1 MLAAIISL
9 ISIYTYSQTY
19 LENFE
24 EIGGFATIG
33 NTSYFMARNLTEGWA
48 LWKTN
53 GTRKGTQLIKG
64 LLDGSSPPGNLFIF
78 KNELYFAS
86 NTPGKGIEL
95 WKSDGTENGTSL
107 LKDLNTDGDNS
118 SSRPSNFTIYGDM
131 LYFTASNQY
140 ISGPPKLHRTDGT
153 TEGTVLVEDIIDAGD
168 IIYSSGNL
176 VVANNKLYFTNNG
189 KLYETDGTTEGT
201 KSMVIDGLEN
211 MGRFK
216 SFTSGLYFITYSH
229 NNTYIRLYRL
239 TDLDNYTMLK
249 EFSIESY
256 SGLKLY
262 GLIEVGEKVF
272 FSLGSGN
279 AYNNIRDAL
288 WVTDG
293 TSHGTKEI
301 LNFQDPYL
309 FGSGNFNGFVE
320 HNGNLFFSTGAFNN
334 HLLWT
339 SDGTVQGTKQANTA
353 INVNPYADMLVWNNK
368 IYYVNGSAGVG
379 SYDVNSN
386 SVENYSPLRATRK
399 TSGDKYFLKS
409 DGRFV
414 YFAVLNDKVQYQ
426 SSVDLYHAGPNPFMQ
441 IKSGYSIVDNGEEIG
456 FDTKVDSLAIK
467 RISIQNMGKAPLNFS
482 KIQVSGEGFYINGD
496 VGETSLPQ
504 QLAPLQTGT
513 FEVGFLPNTT
523 DVHSGYL
530 IIRGDDTSQ
539 PEFRLQLKGLV
550 SAHPAESV
558 DKTFPT
564 QKEIEWDRSVAE
576 VQIDNYSILENAV
589 IGSLIGT
596 FSTDVGDDETFN
608 YSLIEGIGD
617 EDNMVFSISNNQLF
631 VGDGFND
638 DFKNSYTIRVQATG
652 AKGTVL
658 EENIILGIIDESEE
672 IELGDCEKI
681 GIPLTSDLY
690 DVEFLN
696 DTDAIA
702 VGANGVILKT
712 FDKGATWQHMHVIE
726 QTNLVGGLYTYPSNL
741 YEIQFVN
748 ETTGFI
754 AGSSVLLRT
763 DDAGLNWKPLDFD
776 QLGSLTTYN
785 GRFMAVSPEVLFIY
799 MERYIFKSNDGGQ
812 SWSET
817 SYRGGFGDPRAIYFP
832 NDELGFASNN
842 SQTYFI
848 SNDGGETWTNYVLDL
863 EELAYDEDITTFT
876 FRDDNVGFAATNKG
890 KVLKTEDQGQ
900 SWVVINAE
908 NRSGIKEIHF
918 VDESIGYMIGGSIYE
933 TNDGGLT
940 WSSVYLNVHASIQ
953 SLDINQLGDRI
964 AVGTGSYENGRAIFA
979 SPSGTEWSPVSTL
992 LGGGRVR
999 DVIFDGDNAYF
1010 FSEYQSRKS
1019 NDGGVTWIE
1028 MTTPIDEKVYQA
1040 EKIGENLVIR
1050 TYNGEAYRSPDGGDT
1065 WIPIMAQDSYGALDV
1080 LDNTILFSKNLEGR
1094 ITKSLDFGETWTP
1107 LADTALDHVR
1117 VLEFPSESIGF
1128 AGKSNG
1134 VSRTEDGGAT
1144 WEELIVDPDQEPF
1157 VYGITFANDLIG
1169 IVSTGNGFYKTIDG
1183 GDSWEFLN
1191 LYTGYT
1197 SEIIALN
1204 ELEWYIGANN
1214 GIYSTID
1221 GGIHWKKVFNSN
1233 GDILDM
1239 DYVNGTIYI
1248 SVNGGGV
1255 HKIEDDLQPIN
1266 AGYIKGDKS
1275 VRVEDEEIYS
1285 ILKHSDVRYEWH
1297 VEGNN
1302 KLISEDNLA
1311 KITWSEPGTY
1321 TVSTVPYSSC
1331 NTGVSSE
1338 IIVTVLERPS
1348 PPEIFGLEKVVENS
1362 NGHVY
1367 TTPLEDQVSYIW
1379 SVSGQRSYETN
1390 GNELIVDWGG
1400 MGFGEI
1406 GLIRTDLLTGL
1417 RSFNRLSVEIKPND
1431 PFMILQSNTT
1441 CRGTSNGS
1449 LHIMARIP
1457 ENAYSAKLTGSSIST
1472 SSDFKGELL
1481 LENLSAGMYDI
1492 CLQDHGTNKEYC
1504 YQFTISEP
1512 EPFEV
1517 TSIISSSSSKQVDLQ
1532 FKGGAAPYIV
1542 SINGRKIMETSQ
1554 ESVQITA
1561 DNGDV
1566 LEVNSAGDCEFSYS
1580 KLIYFQKGITVI
1592 PNPVVNSFTAS
1603 LSNEKFSNHQEVP
1616 LRIFN
1621 SSGQMVLSMNVTIS
1635 NQTLTCEVS
1644 TLNSGIYI
1652 VQLGDNQKTSF
1663 KVIKK

>member
-1 MLAAIISL
+1 MAN
-9 ISIYTYSQTY
+9 T
-19 LENFE
+19 LE
-24 EIGGFATIG
+24 GGG
-33 NTSYFMARNLTEGWA
+33 

-53 GTRKGTQLIKG
+53 GTRKETILIKSI
-64 LLDGSSPPGNLFIF
+64 DSRYTASSKLFEY
-78 KNELYFAS
+78 NGELYFSAYDE
-86 NTPGKGIEL
+86 TFGEEL
-95 WKSDGTENGTSL
+95 WKTDGTALGTSL
-107 LKDLNTDGDNS
+107 LKDINTNGRWGVSISKFTVYDGLLYFNVKFQNS
-118 SSRPSNFTIYGDM
+118 SDNRTFMY
-131 LYFTASNQY
+131 
-140 ISGPPKLHRTDGT
+140 RTDGT
-153 TEGTVLVEDIIDAGD
+153 AEGTVLADHIIPEGVG
-168 IIYSSGNL
+168 IIAITSDD
-176 VVANNKLYFTNNG
+176 KLYFFNNG
-189 KLYETDGTTEGT
+189 NFYETDGSLEGT
-201 KSMVIDGLEN
+201 KSTIIDGLDYV
-211 MGRFK
+211 GQFH
-216 SFTSGLYFITYSH
+216 SFSSGLYFITYNH

-293 TSHGTKEI
+293 TSDGTKEI
-301 LNFQDPYL
+301 LNFQDPNL

-320 HNGNLFFSTGAFNN
+320 YNGSLFFNTGAINN
-334 HLLWT
+334 NLLWT
-339 SDGTVQGTKQANTA
+339 SDGTAQGTKQANTA
-353 INVNPYADMLVWNNK
+353 ISVNPYADMLVQNDEL
-368 IYYVNGSAGVG
+368 YYVNSSVG
-379 SYDVNSN
+379 LSSYNPNSN
-386 SVENYSPLRATRK
+386 SVENYSPLRVARK
-399 TSGDKYFLKS
+399 TSSDKYFVKS

-414 YFAVLNDKVQYQ
+414 YFAILNDKVQYQ
-426 SSVDLYHAGPNPFMQ
+426 NSLDLYHTGPNPLMQ
-441 IKSGYSIVDNGEEIG
+441 VKSGYSIVDNDEEIS

-467 RISIQNMGKAPLNFS
+467 RITVQNMGKAPLNFS
-482 KIQVSGEGFYINGD
+482 KIHVSGEGFYINGD

-504 QLAPLQTGT
+504 QLEPLQTGI
-513 FEVGFLPNTT
+513 FEVGFLPNST

-550 SAHPAESV
+550 SAYPAESV
-558 DKTFPT
+558 GKTFPT
-564 QKEIEWDRSVAE
+564 EKEIKWDTSGAK
-576 VQIDNYSILENAV
+576 VQIDNSSILENA
-589 IGSLIGT
+589 ILGSLIGT
-596 FSTDVGDDETFN
+596 FSTDVSDEETFH
-608 YSLIEGIGD
+608 YSLIEGIGA
-617 EDNMVFSISNNQLF
+617 EDNMAFSISDNQLF
-631 VGDGFND
+631 IGAGFNNN
-638 DFKNSYTIRVQATG
+638 FKNSYSIRVQATG
-652 AKGTVL
+652 SKGTVL

-702 VGANGVILKT
+702 VGANGVVLKT
-712 FDKGATWQHMHVIE
+712 FDKGTTWQHMHVIE
-726 QTNLVGGLYTYPSNL
+726 QTNLLAGLYTYPSNL

-754 AGSSVLLRT
+754 VGSSVLLRT
-763 DDAGLNWKPLDFD
+763 DDAGLSWKPLDFD
-776 QLGSLTTYN
+776 QLGSLTSYN
-785 GRFMAVSPEVLFIY
+785 GGFMAVSPEVLFIY
-799 MERYIFKSNDGGQ
+799 IERYIYKSNDGGQ

-817 SYRGGFGDPRAIYFP
+817 SYRGGFGDPRAIYFR
-832 NDELGFASNN
+832 NDDLGFAS
-842 SQTYFI
+842 SSFQTYFI
-848 SNDGGETWTNYVLDL
+848 SNDGGETWTNHVLEL
-863 EELAYDEDITTFT
+863 EELAYDEDITAFT
-876 FRDDNVGFAATNKG
+876 FRDDNIGFAATSRG

-900 SWVVINAE
+900 SWVVINSE
-908 NRSGIKEIHF
+908 YRSGIKEIHF
-918 VDESIGYMIGGSIYE
+918 VDESIGYMIGGSVYE

-940 WSSVYLNVHASIQ
+940 WSSVYLDVHADIQ
-953 SLDINQLGDRI
+953 SLDINSLGDRI
-964 AVGTGSYENGRAIFA
+964 AVGTGSYENGRAIFV

-992 LGGGRVR
+992 LGGGKVW
-999 DVIFDGDNAYF
+999 DVIFDGNDAYF

-1019 NDGGVTWIE
+1019 NDGGVTWNE
-1028 MTTPIDEKVYQA
+1028 MTTPIDEEIYQA
-1040 EKIGENLVIR
+1040 EKIGENLIIR

-1065 WIPIMAQDSYGALDV
+1065 WIPIMAEDSYGALDI
-1080 LDNTILFSKNLEGR
+1080 LNDTILFSKNLEGR
-1094 ITKSLDFGETWTP
+1094 ITKSLDLGETWTP
-1107 LADTALDHVR
+1107 LAGGSLDHVR

-1134 VSRTEDGGAT
+1134 VSRTSDGGAT
-1144 WEELIVDPDQEPF
+1144 WEELLVDPDQELF
-1157 VYGITFANDLIG
+1157 VYGITFASDLVG

-1183 GDSWEFLN
+1183 GDSWELLN

-1197 SEIIALN
+1197 SEISALN

-1221 GGIHWKKVFNSN
+1221 GGIHWEKVFNGN

-1239 DYVNGTIYI
+1239 DYVNGIIYI
-1248 SVNGGGV
+1248 SDNGGGV
-1255 HKIEDDLQPIN
+1255 YKIEDDRQPIN
-1266 AGYIKGDKS
+1266 AGYIKGDRT
-1275 VRVEDEEIYS
+1275 VRVGDEEIYS
-1285 ILKHSDVRYEWH
+1285 ILKHSDVRYAWQ

-1311 KITWSEPGTY
+1311 KIIWTEPGTY

-1331 NTGVSSE
+1331 NAGVSSE

-1362 NGHVY
+1362 NGHIY

-1379 SVSGQRSYETN
+1379 SVSGQRSFETK

-1400 MGFGEI
+1400 IGFGEI

-1417 RSFNRLSVEIKPND
+1417 RSFNSLSIEIEPND
-1431 PFMILQSNTT
+1431 PFSILQSNTT

-1449 LHIMARIP
+1449 LRITARIP
-1457 ENAYSAKLTGSSIST
+1457 ENTYSVELAGSSIST
-1472 SSDFKGELL
+1472 SSEFKGELL
-1481 LENLSAGMYDI
+1481 LENLSAGAYDI
-1492 CLQDHGTNKEYC
+1492 CLQDLGTSKEYC

-1517 TSIISSSSSKQVDLQ
+1517 TSIVSSSSAKQIDLE
-1532 FKGGAAPYIV
+1532 FKGGAPPYIV
-1542 SINGRKIMETSQ
+1542 SLNGRKILETSQ

-1561 DNGDV
+1561 ENGDV
-1566 LEVNSAGDCEFSYS
+1566 LEVHSAGGCEFSYS
-1580 KLIYFQKGITVI
+1580 ELIYFQKGITVI
-1592 PNPVVNSFTAS
+1592 PNPVVNSFTA
-1603 LSNEKFSNHQEVP
+1603 LFSNEKFSNHQEVP

-1621 SSGQMVLSMNVTIS
+1621 SSGQIVLFKNVTIS
-1635 NQTLTCEVS
+1635 DQTLTCEVS

-1652 VQLGDNQKTSF
+1652 VQLGGSQKTSF